1 MRFCSIKPTI
11 AFLFYYFEASKI
23 LKHYFIQKTKTM
35 KNLLLSVFIITAFAA
50 CKSDPGLSNQNRD
63 IRLLSDSTTY
73 NNNVFS
79 DTNTTAQEEIS
90 PEKVSEKPQQAVRIK
105 SAVKRTAKARTAA
118 PTSDQAV
125 VVPPVATASPVST
138 PPIVAPAS
146 TQSTTVDNSPAKGTS
161 QTASTGTE
169 TKVEKKK
176 GMNKATQGAII
187 GGVAGAVGGA
197 IISKK
202 KGVGAVIGGIAGA
215 AGGYIIGNKM
225 DKKDNRFVLK

>member
-1 MRFCSIKPTI
+1 
-11 AFLFYYFEASKI
+11 
-23 LKHYFIQKTKTM
+23 M
-35 KNLLLSVFIITAFAA
+35 KNLLLAIFVITGFAA

-63 IRLLSDSTTY
+63 IRLLSDSTAY

-79 DTNTTAQEEIS
+79 DTNTTVQAEIIPQKIS
-90 PEKVSEKPQQAVRIK
+90 ENPHKVVRIK
-105 SAVKRTAKARTAA
+105 SAEKRNEKTQTAIPASSQVAT
-118 PTSDQAV
+118 
-125 VVPPVATASPVST
+125 VPPVATASPVAT

-146 TQSTTVDNSPAKGTS
+146 TKSTTVDNSNASGSS
-161 QTASTGTE
+161 QTASTGAE

-202 KGVGAVIGGIAGA
+202 KGLGAVIGGIAGA

-225 DKKDNRFVLK
+225 DKKNNQFVFK